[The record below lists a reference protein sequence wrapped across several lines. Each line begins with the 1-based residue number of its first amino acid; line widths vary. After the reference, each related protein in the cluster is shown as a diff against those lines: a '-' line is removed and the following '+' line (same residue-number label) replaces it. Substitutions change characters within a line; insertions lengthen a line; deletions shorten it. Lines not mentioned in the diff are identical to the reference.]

1 MSKWVNIYL
10 LVLLAN
16 IVSVIFFSPS
26 VLLSL
31 PLLILASIVVYL
43 SRVNQ
48 TTSIV
53 HLTMFAISI
62 FFVALSFWSVIY
74 E

>member
-16 IVSVIFFSPS
+16 IISVIFFSPS

-43 SRVNQ
+43 SRVNK

-53 HLTMFAISI
+53 HLTMFAVSV